1 MYSQTN
7 MTSSGV
13 GSLESQT
20 RRGCAHMSATTGNAH
35 QRHAA
40 HTWEG
45 LRTASPIGHRRPASR
60 RPRPFPVVCV
70 KETIQSSASA
80 SRGVRTLDGECVTL
94 TRSGGGSTPPYGEGG
109 GADRRVTAPGRGEKN
124 QKDKRRIRAKGATT
138 KTNEPSIKSWCQ
150 DLHHK

>member
-1 MYSQTN
+1 MCCQTN
-7 MTSSGV
+7 MTPSEV

-20 RRGCAHMSATTGNAH
+20 RQGCAHMSATTGNAH

-45 LRTASPIGHRRPASR
+45 LRTASPIGHRHPASR

-94 TRSGGGSTPPYGEGG
+94 TRSGGGSTPPNGEGG
-109 GADRRVTAPGRGEKN
+109 GADRRVTAPGRGEKT
-124 QKDKRRIRAKGATT
+124 KRTSDALRPRGPPLKQ
-138 KTNEPSIKSWCQ
+138 TNP
-150 DLHHK
+150 L